1 MPTPANCNHPGDN
14 RPASVLLRGNG
25 LDRVP
30 GTRAWHQLTVSAL
43 SLLIVMSLALSWAG
57 PMLDHHFAERHPA
70 HQHIYLGTATSEHS
84 HDYGAIHIHSVTS
97 MMQLSTGQPSGGLD
111 DGIVF
116 VVPIGGSGQGVAD
129 LAAPMISESPRFG
142 IGDGTGILGHHF
154 GSDSILPGTSIAPP
168 VRPPRA

>member
-1 MPTPANCNHPGDN
+1 M
-14 RPASVLLRGNG
+14 
-25 LDRVP
+25 
-30 GTRAWHQLTVSAL
+30 TVSAL
-43 SLLIVMSLALSWAG
+43 SLLVVMSLALSWAG

-70 HQHIYLGTATSEHS
+70 HQHIYLGTATSDHS
-84 HDYGAIHIHSVTS
+84 HEYGAIHIHSAS
-97 MMQLSTGQPSGGLD
+97 DMMQLSTELRPGGLD

-154 GSDSILPGTSIAPP
+154 DSDSILPGTSIAPP
-168 VRPPRA
+168 LRPPRA